1 MDLSLLKL
9 TGKFHPEDLER
20 LEMVRVGYV
29 FVSLSLS
36 HLTFWVHSAEDIAL
50 NSCGYRLVPI
60 SCSATLGCVSCL
72 LWTRDGALVTTL

>member
-20 LEMVRVGYV
+20 LEIVRVGYV

-36 HLTFWVHSAEDIAL
+36 L
-50 NSCGYRLVPI
+50 NILG
-60 SCSATLGCVSCL
+60 TLS
-72 LWTRDGALVTTL
+72 